1 VWRSAIRQRT
11 GAHMSAIAV
20 FKNET
25 ERLVRNFFVESPLNY
40 EHERLSQPSHQEQYD
55 DNDQHES

>member
-1 VWRSAIRQRT
+1 
-11 GAHMSAIAV
+11 MSAIAV